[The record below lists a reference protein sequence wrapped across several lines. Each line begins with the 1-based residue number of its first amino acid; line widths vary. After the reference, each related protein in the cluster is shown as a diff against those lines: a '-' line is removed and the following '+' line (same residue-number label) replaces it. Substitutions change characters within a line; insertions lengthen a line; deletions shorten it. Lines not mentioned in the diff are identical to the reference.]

1 MKVDMTAPTGA
12 LPARL
17 DRRDPTRPRVLG
29 YLVSLNGLH
38 GVIACQMTAEASAE
52 HWSVGN
58 LISVVHESSRLVGV
72 VCELMTSDQRWNSEG
87 VNLTLVKIELS
98 GEVVDEAPG
107 KPVFYRGVRSF
118 PNLGAVAHRIRAEDL
133 SAIYTIRGAE
143 GAEIGSLTQNPSIV
157 ATVDITELTKRH
169 FAVVGSTG
177 VGKTTAVSM
186 LVKRCLRDRPD
197 LRVLIVDP
205 HNEYASHFA
214 DDSLVLH
221 SDNLELPYWMFR
233 FDEILDIIYGGL
245 KTTPEE
251 TEALYEVIRTA
262 KARFGAGSASR
273 LSESVLRRPSQGDN
287 GISADTPVPYRV
299 SDAAQII
306 EEWIGKLDGNY
317 ARADLRSLKYRLEAL
332 SQDPRYRFMFGKVLV
347 DDVMAK
353 VLGQIFR
360 VPTAGKPV
368 TIVQVAG
375 LPNEVV
381 NAVVSVL
388 ARMAFEIA
396 LASGG
401 RYKIALL
408 CEEAHRYLPADASDA
423 FAPTRRALGRIAREG
438 RKYGVSLGVVTQ
450 RPADVDATVLSQCS
464 TMFAMRL
471 GNDRDKAIVGAAAG
485 VSSTGALSFLSS
497 LADREAI
504 AFGEAIATPMRMKFG
519 DYRQFERSQA
529 APDAGAEDAAA
540 AASSLR
546 AIVARMRGESSG
558 EAPALRSA

>member
-1 MKVDMTAPTGA
+1 
-12 LPARL
+12 
-17 DRRDPTRPRVLG
+17 
-29 YLVSLNGLH
+29 
-38 GVIACQMTAEASAE
+38 MTAEASAE

-72 VCELMTSDQRWNSEG
+72 VCELMTSDQRWNSQG

-98 GEVVDEAPG
+98 GEVVDEGRASRCSIAASGRSRTSAPS
-107 KPVFYRGVRSF
+107 PTAFAPRTLPPF
-118 PNLGAVAHRIRAEDL
+118 TQFAAPRAL
-133 SAIYTIRGAE
+133 
-143 GAEIGSLTQNPSIV
+143 EIGSLTQNPSIV
-157 ATVDITELTKRH
+157 ATVNMPELTKRH

-186 LVKRCLRDRPD
+186 LLKRCLRDRPD

-205 HNEYASHFA
+205 HNEYAGHFP
-214 DDSLVLH
+214 DKSVVLH

-233 FDEILDIIYGGL
+233 FDEILDIIYGGR
-245 KTTPEE
+245 KANPEE
-251 TEALYEVIRTA
+251 TEALYEVIRAA
-262 KARFGAGSASR
+262 KARFGAVRRRR
-273 LSESVLRRPSQGDN
+273 LSESVLRRPSPGDS

-360 VPTAGKPV
+360 VPKAGKPV

-381 NAVVSVL
+381 NSVVSVL

-396 LASGG
+396 LSSAG
-401 RYKIALL
+401 RYQIALL

-471 GNDRDKAIVGAAAG
+471 GNERDKAIVGAAAG

-519 DYRQFERSQA
+519 DYRQFERSLPA
-529 APDAGAEDAAA
+529 LGGAGPEEAVAAA
-540 AASSLR
+540 AGLR
-546 AIVARMRGESSG
+546 AIVARMRGE
-558 EAPALRSA
+558 APARRRPSFRLAPRTKPRRPACPPLRGASTHLRPNPHPN

>member
-1 MKVDMTAPTGA
+1 MKVDVTPQAA
-12 LPARL
+12 AFPARL

-38 GVIACQMTAEASAE
+38 GVIACQMTAEATVE

-72 VCELMTSDQRWNSEG
+72 VCELMTSDQRWNSQG

-98 GEVVDEAPG
+98 GEVVDEAG

-143 GAEIGSLTQNPSIV
+143 GVEIGSLTQNPSIV
-157 ATVDITELTKRH
+157 ATVNMTELTKRH

-186 LVKRCLRDRPD
+186 LLKRCLRDRPD

-205 HNEYASHFA
+205 HNEYAGHFP
-214 DDSLVLH
+214 DESVVLH

-233 FDEILDIIYGGL
+233 FDEFVDIIYGGR
-245 KTTPEE
+245 KTNPEE
-251 TEALYEVIRTA
+251 TEALYEVIRAA
-262 KARFGAGSASR
+262 KARFGAASASR
-273 LSESVLRRPSQGDN
+273 LSESVLRRPSQGDS

-332 SQDPRYRFMFGKVLV
+332 SQDPRYRFMFGKVLI

-360 VPTAGKPV
+360 VPTACKPV

-401 RYKIALL
+401 RYKITLL

-471 GNDRDKAIVGAAAG
+471 ANDRDKAIVGAAAG

-504 AFGEAIATPMRMKFG
+504 AFGEAIATPMRMKFS
-519 DYRQFERSQA
+519 DYRQFEKSQPA
-529 APDAGAEDAAA
+529 LSARPEEAAA
-540 AASSLR
+540 TASSLR
-546 AIVARMRGESSG
+546 AIVARMRGEGSG
-558 EAPALRSA
+558 EAAALRSA

>member
-1 MKVDMTAPTGA
+1 
-12 LPARL
+12 
-17 DRRDPTRPRVLG
+17 
-29 YLVSLNGLH
+29 
-38 GVIACQMTAEASAE
+38 
-52 HWSVGN
+52 
-58 LISVVHESSRLVGV
+58 
-72 VCELMTSDQRWNSEG
+72 MTSDQRWNSEG
-87 VNLTLVKIELS
+87 TNLTLVKIELS
-98 GEVVDEAPG
+98 GEVVDDPSG
-107 KPVFYRGVRSF
+107 KPVFYRGISSF
-118 PNLGAVAHRIRAEDL
+118 PNLGAPAHRIRAKDL
-133 SAIYTIRGAE
+133 SAIYTIRGVE
-143 GAEIGSLTQNPSIV
+143 GAEIGTLTQNPSII
-157 ATVDITELTKRH
+157 ATVNIPELTKRH

-186 LVKRCLRDRPD
+186 LLKRCLREAPN

-205 HNEYASHFA
+205 HNEYASHFP
-214 DDSLVLH
+214 DDSVVLH
-221 SDNLELPYWMFR
+221 ADNLALPYWMFR
-233 FDEILDIIYGGL
+233 FDEILDVIYGGR
-245 KTTPEE
+245 KANSEE
-251 TEALYEVIRTA
+251 AEALYQVIKTA
-262 KARFGAGSASR
+262 KTRFGGSSAAR
-273 LSESVLRRPSQGDN
+273 LSEATLRRQTPGDS

-306 EEWIGKLDGNY
+306 EEWIGKLEASF
-317 ARADLRSLKYRLEAL
+317 ARADLRALKHRLEGL
-332 SQDPRYRFMFGKVLV
+332 SQDPRYRFMFGKVMV

-360 VPTAGKPV
+360 VPAAGKPV

-381 NAVVSVL
+381 NSVVSVL

-396 LASGG
+396 LSSAG
-401 RYKIALL
+401 RYQIAVL

-471 GNDRDKAIVGAAAG
+471 ANERDKAIVGAAAG

-519 DYRQFERSQA
+519 DYRQFDTSVR
-529 APDAGAEDAAA
+529 APDAGPEDALAA
-540 AASSLR
+540 AQSLR
-546 AIVARMRGESSG
+546 AIVARMRGE
-558 EAPALRSA
+558 APSETPAAQA